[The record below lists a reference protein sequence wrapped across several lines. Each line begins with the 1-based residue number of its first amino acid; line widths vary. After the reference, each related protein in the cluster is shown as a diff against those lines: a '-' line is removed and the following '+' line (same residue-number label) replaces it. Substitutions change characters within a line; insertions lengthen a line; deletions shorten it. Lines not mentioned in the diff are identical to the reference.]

1 MASRAKVA
9 KIPRPK
15 AAATAHPTTDSR
27 RRDSAH
33 DAPRTTDAGNLE
45 LMQSLGLRAKLSVS
59 QPGDGDEIEAD
70 RVAEAFVAG
79 GSAPAIGAARGS
91 QLQRACIGCEEDL
104 TLRRQPE
111 SSAGAGGVSGTRP
124 GPVGDSIV
132 RAMRASQGASMPEM
146 LRSEFA
152 GFFGNNLVN
161 VRLHTG
167 PAAESAAS
175 LLSAQAFTR
184 GNDVF
189 FNRGRFAPESA
200 EGRRLLA
207 HELTHTLQP
216 DATGPEGASVRR
228 RTDMELEMR
237 EEMRERSRA
246 AAEAARRRHARWD
259 ESTRERFRE
268 DIVDQSGTL
277 SHEIARSEMTLEV
290 ERAAMFDAVRGSST
304 IAVPENLRE
313 FYAGATQ
320 ATLAIGL
327 GVAAGELTQSVQED
341 LRPVF
346 VDYYLLLTSFAQA
359 VETSQREREAS
370 ARERLARE
378 ISAWEAQQAA
388 MRTGLGDPGARAAL
402 GGWAMAN
409 PRPRLS
415 YSAPEP
421 ASPSL
426 ANNLQRATT
435 AADVGAWTQVL
446 RDFGTSTSQ
455 LDQLLLYLLPADD
468 PARQRFEYAAE
479 IHSRLLNLETQHPLA
494 FRVPAIFYPLDQFV
508 NLPNGGAEI
517 AEGMPW
523 QFYAYHTGVTSMDQ
537 PARSGGEWV
546 LVDITSPQHVAVNR
560 VASSDMDAAM
570 LQQGAVVDPPHELF
584 EELNSRL
591 RFPEGQL
598 IIRMPS
604 GNDYIVETTASWE
617 VSDWLSAIG
626 FTLAAIA
633 LIAGIVVS
641 GGFAAPAAVPALSA
655 IGLAAGLGSAGFSIA
670 STVAGLEER
679 RAHGI
684 LTEGDINQATIAISI
699 DVAGALSLGLGRL
712 VASAARAG
720 QSAGAAARLAA
731 FAGRSWFLVQRA
743 TQLSTAAAL
752 AGDVYQ
758 IMVASAD
765 FLRAYRAILNQP
777 GLSTEQR
784 ALALARLTGT
794 ALLTG
799 GLLALSVRGNV
810 HDLRTGGSL
819 HLVDIDADGR
829 IVVSSGD
836 AVTPRLPGDLAPTP
850 AETGTHTLPALAGSE
865 PHVVAASAESRVV
878 TTGSEPEVH
887 PTARQPDEPPPAGA
901 ALDAEVHARAD
912 RTGAELTLGA
922 EPHAVS
928 VAGRGTMRGFYF
940 CSDNCGDLAHRLE
953 LLLSALPSNF
963 ANRELYSTLLSR
975 VRTATGHLRAGRLS
989 NAQGDAL
996 ARQFSA
1002 ALEGYG
1008 RGDPVLARLLNLAP
1022 SELETRALDFRR
1034 ELAAT
1039 TTRGEGI
1046 ASIFGEAQALGD
1058 APARLEGEA
1067 VGGGRSD
1074 LTQDILDE
1082 FGLPSPRAAR
1092 DTPGGRATPL
1102 HFDVGNFGHTYAEE
1116 LVPGLPRGLDD
1127 EVQIVLGDGA
1137 VRRADRVHFER
1148 DAQGRIIGG
1157 TVFEIKPDTARWRRA
1172 GLRQAEL
1179 YAHYLSEIYPGSW
1192 TAVCLTYDADA
1203 VRSLVRQLRTPP

>member
-1 MASRAKVA
+1 MASRTQVA
-9 KIPRPK
+9 KILRPK
-15 AAATAHPTTDSR
+15 PASSAPHTTDTR
-27 RRDSAH
+27 RRDPTCN
-33 DAPRTTDAGNLE
+33 APHTTDAGNLE

-59 QPGDGDEIEAD
+59 QPGDGDELEAD

-79 GSAPAIGAARGS
+79 GSAPAIRSARGS

-104 TLRRQPE
+104 TLRRQPQ
-111 SSAGAGGVSGTRP
+111 SGGGAGGVSGSRP

-152 GFFGNNLVN
+152 GFFGNNLAN

-200 EGRRLLA
+200 DGRRLLA

-216 DATGPEGASVRR
+216 PAEGSDGASIRR
-228 RTDMELEMR
+228 LTDMDLAMR
-237 EEMRERSRA
+237 EEASERRRA
-246 AAEAARRRHARWD
+246 AAEAARRRHGRWE

-268 DIVDQSGTL
+268 DIGDQSGTL
-277 SHEIARSEMTLEV
+277 SQEIARSEMTLEV
-290 ERAAMFDAVRGSST
+290 ERAAMFDAVRGLSSV
-304 IAVPENLRE
+304 AVPENLRE

-327 GVAAGELTQSVQED
+327 GVSAGELTQTVQDE

-346 VDYYLLLTSFAQA
+346 VDYYLLLTSFAGA
-359 VETSQREREAS
+359 VEAGQRDREAQ
-370 ARERLARE
+370 ARERLTRETAR
-378 ISAWEAQQAA
+378 WEAQRDA
-388 MRTGLGDPGARAAL
+388 MSMGMGDPGARAAL
-402 GGWAMAN
+402 GSWAMMN
-409 PRPRLS
+409 PRPTLS
-415 YSAPEP
+415 YTAPAP
-421 ASPSL
+421 VSPSI
-426 ANNLQRATT
+426 AGDLQRATT
-435 AADVGAWTQVL
+435 AADTSTWLQVL
-446 RDFGTSTSQ
+446 RDFETSTSQ
-455 LDQLLLYLLPADD
+455 LDQLLLYLLPADN
-468 PARQRFEYAAE
+468 PVRQRFEYAAL
-479 IHSRLLNLETQHPLA
+479 IRSRLLSLEQQHPLA
-494 FRVPAIFYPLDQFV
+494 MRVPAIFYPRDRFV
-508 NLPNGGAEI
+508 NLPEGGAEI

-560 VASSDMDAAM
+560 VASSDFDAAM
-570 LQQGAVVDPPHELF
+570 LQQGARVDPPRELF
-584 EELNSRL
+584 DELNSRL

-598 IIRMPS
+598 LIRLPE
-604 GNDYIVETTASWE
+604 GGDYIVETTEPWA

-626 FTLAAIA
+626 FTLAAVA
-633 LIAGIVVS
+633 LIAGIIVT

-655 IGLAAGLGSAGFSIA
+655 ISVAAGLGSAGFSIA
-670 STVAGLEER
+670 SSVSGLEER
-679 RAHGI
+679 RAHGL
-684 LTEGDINQATIAISI
+684 LTERDVNQATIAISI

-720 QSAGAAARLAA
+720 RSAGAAARLAA

-743 TQLSTAAAL
+743 AQLSTAAAL

-758 IMVASAD
+758 IMVATAD

-777 GLSTEQR
+777 GLSTEER

-799 GLLALSVRGNV
+799 GLLAISVRGNI
-810 HDLRTGGSL
+810 HDLRQSGTL
-819 HLVDIDADGR
+819 HLVDIDPDGR
-829 IVVSSGD
+829 VVVSTGD
-836 AVTPRLPGDLAPTP
+836 AALARLPGDLAAVPGE
-850 AETGTHTLPALAGSE
+850 AGTRILSPLQGAE
-865 PHVVAASAESRVV
+865 PHVAAASAESRVV
-878 TTGSEPEVH
+878 ATGSEPEVH
-887 PTARQPDEPPPAGA
+887 PTARQSDAPPPSGA

-912 RTGAELTLGA
+912 RTGADLVLGT

-963 ANRELYSTLLSR
+963 PNRDVYSTLLNR
-975 VRTATGHLRAGRLS
+975 VRTATNHLRAGRLTT
-989 NAQGDAL
+989 AQGDTL

-1002 ALEGYG
+1002 ALEGFG
-1008 RGDPVLARLLNLAP
+1008 RRDPVLARLMNLAP
-1022 SELETRALDFRR
+1022 SELETGALDFRR
-1034 ELAAT
+1034 DLAAT
-1039 TTRGEGI
+1039 TARGEGI
-1046 ASIFGEAQALGD
+1046 TSIFSEAQAMGD
-1058 APARLEGEA
+1058 APTRLEGEA

-1082 FGLPSPRAAR
+1082 FGIPSPGAAR
-1092 DTPGGRATPL
+1092 ASPGGRPTPL

-1116 LVPGLPRGLDD
+1116 LVPGLPRGLDP

-1148 DAQGRIIGG
+1148 DASGAVIGG
-1157 TVFEIKPDTARWRRA
+1157 TVFEIKPDTARWRRS
-1172 GLRQAEL
+1172 GIRQAQL
-1179 YAHYLSEIYPGSW
+1179 YAHYLSEIYPGRW
-1192 TAVCLTYDADA
+1192 NAVCLTYDTDA
-1203 VRSLVRQLRTPP
+1203 VRSLVRQLRAP